1 VTDKDLSADTTLP
14 SSQPDKPDVPLAPA
28 CLVVGLLM
36 ALFFSVMMVAAA
48 WLLMGRQADTAMMAI
63 ERQLIPWVEQSN
75 MAEPDR
81 REVVAQL
88 ELLCRDIAGERYE
101 SRQVERLG
109 TRLRDNPLFLWGLI
123 QQLQERIEQSTLTEP
138 ERASAAPICDRM
150 LEMAARGL
158 LDMSQLDFVV
168 QEVALRTSDQRR
180 LVIREETPPES
191 LRLFLRRASLV
202 ADQAGIPTEVESQ
215 SLADALRRVLQEAVD
230 LDRKLAPLGQ

>member
-1 VTDKDLSADTTLP
+1 MTTDKPAD
-14 SSQPDKPDVPLAPA
+14 SSSTSDDGKPDVPLAPA
-28 CLVVGLLM
+28 CLVIGLLM
-36 ALFFSVMMVAAA
+36 ALFFSVMMVAGA

-63 ERQLIPWVEQSN
+63 QRQLIPWIEQSN

-81 REVVAQL
+81 RDVVAQL
-88 ELLCRDIAGERYE
+88 EILHRDIAGERYD

-123 QQLQERIEQSTLTEP
+123 QQLQERIEQSTLTEQ
-138 ERASAAPICDRM
+138 ERLSATPVCNRL

-180 LVIREETPPES
+180 LVIRQETTPES
-191 LRLFLRRASLV
+191 LRLFLRRAGLV
-202 ADQAGIPTEVESQ
+202 ADQAGIAPEVESQ
-215 SLADALRRVLQEAVD
+215 SVADALRRVLAEAVD

>member
-1 VTDKDLSADTTLP
+1 MVTDTQTDPAAASGD
-14 SSQPDKPDVPLAPA
+14 DKPDVPLAPA
-28 CLVVGLLM
+28 CLVIGLLV
-36 ALFFSVMMVAAA
+36 ALFTSVMMVAGA
-48 WLLMGRQADTAMMAI
+48 WLLMGRQADTATMAI
-63 ERQLIPWVEQSN
+63 ERQLIPWVQQSS

-81 REVVAQL
+81 QEVVAQL
-88 ELLCRDIAGERYE
+88 ELLCRDIAGERYD

-123 QQLQERIEQSTLTEP
+123 QQTQQRIAESTLTEQ
-138 ERASAAPICDRM
+138 ERLSATPVCDRL

-180 LVIREETPPES
+180 LVIRDEIPPES
-191 LRLFLRRASLV
+191 LRLFLRRAALV
-202 ADQAGIPTEVESQ
+202 ADQAGIAAEVESQ
-215 SLADALRRVLQEAVD
+215 SVGEALRRVLEEAVD